1 MKTIKTRLISTLL
14 VILTLLGLLPTSA
27 FAATGTGKGITIT
40 KDQAYWSTRL
50 LANGTPYSYRPPM
63 AAGRLLYCLDSG
75 LGYHNATQSFFDS
88 YTYTSATNAD
98 ADTVLKTGIANS
110 GLGEMDVATLANVK
124 WLMTYIND
132 SNASN
137 VGQLFMAVQTY
148 VWDHQSYKGEPGG
161 DGDAGGYRTLP
172 LVPQYRELLLRMRE
186 HQDACRELCGNCYFE
201 SDYIYVNDLGQPFKP
216 NYVTQHFKL
225 FLRNNGLREITFHEL
240 RHTCASL
247 LLKSGVSMKD
257 IQEWLGHSSYSTTAN
272 IYAHLDSTAKK
283 ITGDAMQGNVDI
295 SANVAAKSRARTQ
308 KREEFRRELG

>member
-1 MKTIKTRLISTLL
+1 
-14 VILTLLGLLPTSA
+14 
-27 FAATGTGKGITIT
+27 
-40 KDQAYWSTRL
+40 
-50 LANGTPYSYRPPM
+50 
-63 AAGRLLYCLDSG
+63 
-75 LGYHNATQSFFDS
+75 
-88 YTYTSATNAD
+88 
-98 ADTVLKTGIANS
+98 
-110 GLGEMDVATLANVK
+110 
-124 WLMTYIND
+124 
-132 SNASN
+132 
-137 VGQLFMAVQTY
+137 
-148 VWDHQSYKGEPGG
+148 
-161 DGDAGGYRTLP
+161 
-172 LVPQYRELLLRMRE
+172 MRE